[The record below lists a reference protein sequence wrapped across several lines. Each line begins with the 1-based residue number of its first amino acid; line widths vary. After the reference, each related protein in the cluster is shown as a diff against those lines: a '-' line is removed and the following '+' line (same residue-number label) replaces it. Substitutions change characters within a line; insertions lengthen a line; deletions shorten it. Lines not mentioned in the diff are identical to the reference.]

1 MRRRSRRLGLRA
13 RATVAF
19 GVTALVL
26 SVTIAVVAY
35 ALVRTYLIDQRESA
49 ALNQAFANAR
59 VLRSALDGAD
69 PDVPEI
75 LAGLRGAVGGDI
87 LLRYRDRWFTSS
99 VAADPGDL
107 PDSLLRVVLEE
118 EHAARQQDR
127 VRGRP
132 RLVVGV
138 PVPAV
143 DAAFFQAFPE
153 DEVERTLNTL
163 GTALIVA
170 GMVATV
176 VAAAVGRYAS
186 GAVLRP
192 LRDVAGAADRIAEG
206 DLGLRLESRG
216 DPDLE
221 PLVEPFNE
229 MVGTLEA
236 RIEREQ
242 RFASDVSHELRSPIA
257 ALAAAVEV
265 AHRRRDQ
272 LPEPVVIAV
281 DALAEQVSSF
291 NRLVLDLLEISRFD
305 AGAARLDL
313 EPIELHRFLSEIAHP
328 RGVEVV
334 CGEHVVVAADRVRLK
349 QAIANLLDN
358 ADRYAGGP
366 DQVVVEPDVGVV
378 RIAVEDRGPGVTDDE
393 KEEIFGRFARG
404 HLADRP
410 GAPKGTGLGLA
421 LVAEHAT
428 LHRGRAWVEDRPDGG
443 ARFVVELPSE
453 AP

>member
-26 SVTIAVVAY
+26 SITIAVVAY

-49 ALNQAFANAR
+49 ALNQAYANAR
-59 VLRSALDGAD
+59 VLRSSLDGPA
-69 PDVPEI
+69 PDVPDA
-75 LAGLRGAVGGDI
+75 LNSLRSALGGDV

-99 VAADPGDL
+99 VGADPDDL
-107 PDSLLRVVLEE
+107 PASLVEAVIDGG
-118 EHAARQQDR
+118 HAARQQDR
-127 VRGRP
+127 LRGEP

-138 PVPAV
+138 PVPAI

-163 GTALIVA
+163 GTALVVA
-170 GMVATV
+170 GAVATA

-192 LRDVAGAADRIAEG
+192 LRDVVGAADKIAEG
-206 DLGLRLESRG
+206 DLGSRLESRG

-229 MVGTLEA
+229 MVETLQA

-242 RFASDVSHELRSPIA
+242 RFASDVSHELRTPVA

-272 LPEPVVIAV
+272 LPETVVVAV
-281 DALAEQVSSF
+281 DALAEQVASF
-291 NRLVLDLLEISRFD
+291 NKLVLDLLEISRFD
-305 AGAARLDL
+305 AGAARVDL
-313 EPIELHRFLSEIAHP
+313 EPIELHRFLREMAGP
-328 RGVEVV
+328 RGIDVIG
-334 CGEHVVVAADRVRLK
+334 GEHAVVAADRVRL
-349 QAIANLLDN
+349 QQVVTNLLEN
-358 ADRYAGGP
+358 AERYAGGA
-366 DQVVVEPDVGVV
+366 DRIVVEPDVGVV
-378 RIAVEDRGPGVTDDE
+378 RIAVDDRGPGVPDAE

-404 HLADRP
+404 HVADEP
-410 GAPKGTGLGLA
+410 DAPRGTGLGLA
-421 LVAEHAT
+421 LVAEHAE
-428 LHRGRAWVEDRPDGG
+428 LHQGRAWVEDRPGGG
-443 ARFVVELPSE
+443 ARFIVELPAE
-453 AP
+453 VR